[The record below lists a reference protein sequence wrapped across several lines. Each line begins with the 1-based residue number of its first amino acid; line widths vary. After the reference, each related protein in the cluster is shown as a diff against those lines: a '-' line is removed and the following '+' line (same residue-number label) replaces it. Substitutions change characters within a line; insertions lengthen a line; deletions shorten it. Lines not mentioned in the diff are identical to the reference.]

1 MENQSGNGESSFL
14 LPSWI
19 HAKIISL
26 EPSLSRKKKRRKG
39 GEKKRKKKKSIPSE
53 GTHFPFHLWTSF
65 SFQFLPSPYFL
76 SRVEIHFNP
85 FLTFYYIYIYFYI
98 TFRSNFSNRIVFD
111 RKKKKKKKNLSSIL
125 PTMLTKKKKKK
136 INLRS
141 RRIYFHVTF
150 QSFRIILSLSLS
162 IVPTRLCEANI
173 YRAVSPVPRATK
185 S

>member
-26 EPSLSRKKKRRKG
+26 EPSLSRKKKKKKMG
-39 GEKKRKKKKSIPSE
+39 GKEKKKKKKSIPSE

-76 SRVEIHFNP
+76 SRVEIHFNL

-125 PTMLTKKKKKK
+125 PTMLTKKRK
-136 INLRS
+136 R
-141 RRIYFHVTF
+141 
-150 QSFRIILSLSLS
+150 
-162 IVPTRLCEANI
+162 
-173 YRAVSPVPRATK
+173 
-185 S
+185 